1 MKKSLVKILSV
12 INVFKTLMGK
22 RYTNF
27 AVSFAIAK
35 AAKEL
40 DSHRE
45 FYAAEEKKIVE
56 SYAVKDKDGKIKI
69 TDGNRI
75 EFKDQK
81 DAVAFNEEIT
91 KLQKTEV
98 EIFEP
103 IKIKLSDFKQ
113 GEMDLTPNDI
123 LALEDFVVFVDDTKV
138 EA

>member
-1 MKKSLVKILSV
+1 MKQSFAKILAV
-12 INVFKTLMGK
+12 TNVFRTLMDK

-27 AVSFAIAK
+27 SLSFTIAK

-56 SYAVKDKDGKIKI
+56 SYAVKDEKGNIKI
-69 TDGNRI
+69 IDGNRI
-75 EFKDQK
+75 TFKNDK
-81 DAVAFNEEIT
+81 DAIAFNNEIT
-91 KLQKTEV
+91 QLQKTEV
-98 EIFEP
+98 DCFEP
-103 IKIKLSDFKQ
+103 IEIKLSNFKK

-123 LALEDFVVFVDDTKV
+123 LALEGFVNFIDDDKV